1 MELVL
6 KGKDERIEEPEK
18 SVDKLQ
24 KENEEC
30 YNELGEVSAVNA
42 KDAVYAQHH
51 LGMAMSQ
58 LRAVDEDRFQKFK
71 QGLTESYEIQS
82 LQARLGEAQDEGQ
95 RKSDHLTKI
104 NSINSSAMPA
114 YSGVYYLT
122 SLRSCKATRPHL
134 RCGVSRICMRL

>member
-1 MELVL
+1 M
-6 KGKDERIEEPEK
+6 KRIEELET
-18 SVDKLQ
+18 SVDELQ

-30 YNELGEVSAVNA
+30 YNELGGLREVSAVNA

-104 NSINSSAMPA
+104 NSINSSAVCRRTP
-114 YSGVYYLT
+114 GF
-122 SLRSCKATRPHL
+122 
-134 RCGVSRICMRL
+134 II